1 MPSVM
6 SGVTLH
12 RTDPA
17 RNMWRYYR
25 LDIQRDL
32 FGAWCFIR
40 EWGRDGQA
48 GQTRT
53 VPYATPDAAH
63 AAFERQ
69 RRAKERKGYTTR
81 SAGKAF

>member
-1 MPSVM
+1 M

-53 VPYATPDAAH
+53 VP
-63 AAFERQ
+63 
-69 RRAKERKGYTTR
+69 
-81 SAGKAF
+81 

>member
-1 MPSVM
+1 MPSVT

-32 FGAWCFIR
+32 FGAWCFIGK
-40 EWGRDGQA
+40 WVAMGRRG
-48 GQTRT
+48 R
-53 VPYATPDAAH
+53 YALSLPHPGCGT
-63 AAFERQ
+63 
-69 RRAKERKGYTTR
+69 
-81 SAGKAF
+81 